1 MACLRG
7 PFFVSA
13 DMLGAFTVIRSILLT
28 ALLFSA
34 TACSRDAPVPTTE
47 ENEQM
52 DAAANLLDQ
61 ADDDLESIDDDGLNT
76 AQANERP

>member
-1 MACLRG
+1 VACLRG

-28 ALLFSA
+28 ALLVLA

>member
-1 MACLRG
+1 
-7 PFFVSA
+7 
-13 DMLGAFTVIRSILLT
+13 MLGAFTVMRSILLM
-28 ALLFSA
+28 ALLVPA

-61 ADDDLESIDDDGLNT
+61 ADDDLESIDDGGLNA